1 MSLRIRL
8 RRVGRKKQPSYRIVV
23 VNSAAPRDGA
33 YVEELGF
40 YNPRTQP
47 AELRLDLERVATWMT
62 KGATL
67 STTASSLVRKAK
79 KGGDAKVGYK
89 APGEPEPVAVVEAP
103 VKPKRGPRKAAA
115 PGSTGTGTPVVEA
128 AAPVAPAAEAA
139 PVVEAAAPMAEAAPV
154 AEAAAAVEEAVAPVE
169 GDVPAESTPPAE
181 GAAE

>member
-47 AELRLDLERVATWMT
+47 AELRLDLEKVASWMA

-67 STTASSLVRKAK
+67 STTADSLMRKAK

-89 APGEPEPVAVVEAP
+89 APGTPEPVAAVEEP

-115 PGSTGTGTPVVEA
+115 PGSTGTGTPVMEA
-128 AAPVAPAAEAA
+128 
-139 PVVEAAAPMAEAAPV
+139 AAPV
-154 AEAAAAVEEAVAPVE
+154 AEAAAPVAEAEAPVAEAAVVEEAAAPVE
-169 GDVPAESTPPAE
+169 GDVPTESTPPAE
-181 GAAE
+181 DAAE